1 MSCSAGSRTLRAG
14 ARLGLACAAILA
26 MLPTSATALD
36 LQQLMTEN
44 RVPAVSIAV
53 ISKGKIVQLKI
64 AGVRNATSAAPAD
77 PDTIFGAASLSKP
90 VFAYLVLQLVDAGV
104 LSLDEPLARIV
115 PDFVPKDP
123 QAASITVRQVL
134 SHTTGLPNW
143 RNAKQPL
150 KTYFPPGEKFS
161 YSGEAF
167 LWLQRAVQVKTGESI
182 DTLAQRLVFGPLRM
196 RRSSFVWRPEF
207 DANFAD
213 PHDADLVPTP
223 KYKSPSAKVAGSLQT
238 TAADYARFMLAVM
251 SGARLKPATA
261 RLWLQ
266 PQVRLKQQCFLCIDS
281 KAPEGDQ
288 RVAWGLGWG
297 LEADAGTFFHWG
309 DAGRYMSFAV
319 GSVAKRSGVVVLVNG
334 ANGMVI
340 MPDLVG
346 ELMPGDHPAFA
357 WLNYPR
363 QPPPPTPKEAKE
375 PKEAKNAKD
384 PKDPKNGKEPKD
396 AKNGKDGKNGK

>member
-1 MSCSAGSRTLRAG
+1 M
-14 ARLGLACAAILA
+14 
-26 MLPTSATALD
+26 ALD

-44 RVPAVSIAV
+44 RVPGVSIAV
-53 ISKGKIVQLKI
+53 ISKGKIVELKA
-64 AGVRNATSAAPAD
+64 AGVRNATTGAEANT
-77 PDTIFGAASLSKP
+77 DTIFGGASLSKP

-115 PDFVPKDP
+115 PDFVPNDP
-123 QAASITVRQVL
+123 PAATITVRQVL
-134 SHTTGLPNW
+134 SHTSGLPNW
-143 RNAKQPL
+143 RNVKQPL
-150 KTYFPPGEKFS
+150 KTHFPPGEKFS

-167 LWLQRAVQVKTGESI
+167 LWLQKAVQAKTGERI

-196 RRSSFVWRPEF
+196 RRSSFVWRHEF

-213 PHDADLVPTP
+213 PHDADLVPAP

-251 SGARLKPATA
+251 SGARLKAATA

-266 PQVRLKQQCFLCIDS
+266 PEVPLKQQCFVCIDS
-281 KAPEGDQ
+281 TAPEGDQ

-297 LEADAGTFFHWG
+297 LEPDAGTFFHWG

-319 GSVAKRSGVVVLVNG
+319 GSVANRSGVVVLVNG

-363 QPPPPTPKEAKE
+363 QPPPPKPKEVKE
-375 PKEAKNAKD
+375 AKD

-396 AKNGKDGKNGK
+396 AKNGKEGKNGKEAK

>member
-1 MSCSAGSRTLRAG
+1 
-14 ARLGLACAAILA
+14 

-36 LQQLMTEN
+36 LQQLMTEK

-53 ISKGKIVQLKI
+53 ISKGKIVQLKT
-64 AGVRNATSAAPAD
+64 AGVRNATSGTPAD
-77 PDTIFGAASLSKP
+77 PDTIFGGASLSKP

-123 QAASITVRQVL
+123 QSATITVRQVL

-143 RNAKQPL
+143 RNVKQPL
-150 KTYFPPGEKFS
+150 KTHFPPGEKFS

-167 LWLQRAVQVKTGESI
+167 LWLQRAVQVKTGKSI
-182 DTLAQRLVFGPLRM
+182 DTLAQRWCSALRM
-196 RRSSFVWRPEF
+196 RRSSFVWRPSST
-207 DANFAD
+207 
-213 PHDADLVPTP
+213 PTLPILDADLVPTP

-266 PQVRLKQQCFLCIDS
+266 PQVRLRQQCFLCIDS
-281 KAPEGDQ
+281 TAPEGDQ
-288 RVAWGLGWG
+288 RIAWGLGWG
-297 LEADAGTFFHWG
+297 LEPDPGTFFHWG
-309 DAGRYMSFAV
+309 DAGRYMSFAA

-346 ELMPGDHPAFA
+346 KLMPGDHPAFA

-363 QPPPPTPKEAKE
+363 QPPPPKAKETNEGKDGKEAKE
-375 PKEAKNAKD
+375 I
-384 PKDPKNGKEPKD
+384 
-396 AKNGKDGKNGK
+396 KNGKDQERREACRG

>member
-1 MSCSAGSRTLRAG
+1 MSRSADSRTPRTG
-14 ARLGLACAAILA
+14 ARVRLACAAVLA
-26 MLPTSATALD
+26 MLPASATALD
-36 LQQLMTEN
+36 LQQLMTDN

-53 ISKGKIVQLKI
+53 ISKGRIVQLKT
-64 AGVRNATSAAPAD
+64 AGVRNATSATPVD

-104 LSLDEPLARIV
+104 LSLDEPLAGIV

-123 QAASITVRQVL
+123 QAATITVRQVL

-143 RNAKQPL
+143 RSAKHPL
-150 KTYFPPGEKFS
+150 KTYFPPGERFS

-167 LWLQRAVQVKTGESI
+167 LWLQQAVQARTGESI
-182 DTLAQRLVFGPLRM
+182 DTLAQRLVFGPLGM
-196 RRSSFVWRPEF
+196 RRTSFVWRPEF

-213 PHDADLVPTP
+213 PHDADLVPAP

-238 TAADYARFMLAVM
+238 TAADYARFLLAVM
-251 SGARLKPATA
+251 SRARLKPATA
-261 RLWLQ
+261 RLWLE
-266 PQVRLKQQCFLCIDS
+266 PQVWLRQQCFLCIDS
-281 KAPEGDQ
+281 TAPQRDQ

-297 LEADAGTFFHWG
+297 LEPDPGTFFHWG
-309 DAGRYMSFAV
+309 DAGRYMSFAA
-319 GSVAKRSGVVVLVNG
+319 GSAARRSGVVVLING

-346 ELMPGDHPAFA
+346 ALMPGDHPAFA

-363 QPPPPTPKEAKE
+363 QPPPPKAKE
-375 PKEAKNAKD
+375 GKDAKGAKD
-384 PKDPKNGKEPKD
+384 FKNGKGLSSGKG
-396 AKNGKDGKNGK
+396 AK